1 MREIDAA
8 KFKQIVRHGMEHL
21 FRDRETL
28 NRINVFPVAD
38 GDTGDNLVHTL
49 KPVYDGMDAWQET
62 RLDETAGHLAQ
73 AMLLSAKGNSGVIF
87 SQFFFAFAQAMKGL
101 ETIGPADFSLA
112 MEKAVRETYA
122 AVADPREGTILT
134 VLRHTA
140 EEFKRLA
147 LNGERYQVIFE
158 KAIIKARE
166 ILERTRD
173 MLPQMKKAK
182 VVDAGGLGFFLFFK
196 GMSAAMGGRAAGAGD
211 DPDDGADFDRQPL
224 AVDAAELA
232 FCAEWLVRPRPG
244 GAVRPPGPKGAGRR
258 EPGGPSSRPGGAVRS
273 RGQNREFFMELLKSH
288 GDSLLIAGDEE
299 LLHLHLHTDDPQAA
313 EAEIARHGEI
323 LSRKVD
329 SLRPADRDR
338 PQLDVA
344 LLIDSAVDIP
354 EATERALDVEVVP
367 LQILLNGRYLRDR
380 LEIAKEDLYRR
391 MRAEKDLAVK
401 TSQPA
406 PLDFKTA
413 FESAL
418 ARKRRV
424 LLFSLSSR
432 LSGAF
437 QNALAAVRL
446 LPEADRARVRVVDTL
461 NVSAGSGLLFCRALR
476 LLEAGLD
483 VESAAADVEN
493 RRARVVSLGYVE
505 SLEYAV
511 RGGRLPAA
519 AGWLQRRLGIRPLV
533 AFEKGKL
540 VRKGALLS
548 ARNKER
554 KVVRRLLRKLDPR
567 ASYSLGVVYTDNPQA
582 ALRLEDELAKS
593 RLKISAMYQVVGAA
607 VLGAH
612 AGPGTFCLFAL
623 PDPDTES

>member
-1 MREIDAA
+1 MKEIDAT
-8 KFKQIVRHGMEHL
+8 KFKQIIRHGMENL
-21 FRDRETL
+21 FRDQELL

-49 KPVYDGMDAWQET
+49 KPVNDGMDGWTET
-62 RLDETAGHLAQ
+62 RLDETAARLAQ

-87 SQFFFAFAQAMKGL
+87 SQFFFAFAQAMKGQ
-101 ETIGPADFSLA
+101 ETIGPTGFSLA
-112 MEKAVRETYA
+112 MEKAVHETYA

-147 LNGERYQVIFE
+147 LSGEHYPVVFE
-158 KAIIKARE
+158 KAIIKAKE
-166 ILERTRD
+166 ILEKTRD

-196 GMSAAMGGRAAGAGD
+196 GMSAAMNGRSAGAAE
-211 DPDDGADFDRQPL
+211 DGPEAGGGFDQPPR
-224 AVDAAELA
+224 AVDAPELA
-232 FCAEWLVRPRPG
+232 YCAEWVVRPRRS
-244 GAVRPPGPKGAGRR
+244 GAVRPHDRDR
-258 EPGGPSSRPGGAVRS
+258 D
-273 RGQNREFFMELLKSH
+273 FFKELLKPH
-288 GDSLLIAGDEE
+288 GDSLLIAGDSG
-299 LLHLHLHTDDPQAA
+299 LFHLHLHTDDPQGA
-313 EAEIARHGEI
+313 EAEIAAYGEI

-329 SLRPADRDR
+329 ALRPADKKR
-338 PQLDVA
+338 PAPDVA

-354 EATERALDVEVVP
+354 EATERALGVEVVP
-367 LQILLNGRYLRDR
+367 LQILLNERYLRDR
-380 LEIAKEDLYRR
+380 IEIGKEELYRR
-391 MRAEKDLAVK
+391 MRAEKDLVVK

-406 PLDFKTA
+406 PLAFKAA
-413 FESAL
+413 FEAAL

-424 LLFSLSSR
+424 LLFSLSSK
-432 LSGAF
+432 LSGSF

-446 LPEADRARVRVVDTL
+446 LPEADRNRVRVVDTL

-476 LLEAGLD
+476 LLEQGLD
-483 VESAAADVEN
+483 VESAVADIEK
-493 RRARVVSLGYVE
+493 RRDQVVSLGYVE

-519 AGWLQRRLGIRPLV
+519 VGWVTRWLGIRPLV

-548 ARNKER
+548 ARHKER
-554 KVVRRLLRKLDPR
+554 KVVRRFIRKL
-567 ASYSLGVVYTDNPQA
+567 AAAGSYSLGIVYTDNPQA
-582 ALRLEDELAKS
+582 APRLEDELARS
-593 RLKISAMYQVVGAA
+593 RLKISAMYQAVGAA

-623 PDPDTES
+623 PDPEEEK